1 MPPPTARVL
10 LVEPNPALRELNET
24 ILQEAG
30 CTVETPPD
38 GVDAVA
44 FAMQSHPQGI
54 VLGIHYNA
62 PQGEHILDQ
71 LQANPTTRDIPVVVT
86 ATTAQIAAHAR
97 ATPIARYTIVEPY
110 DIQQLEN
117 AVCRALKNPPP
128 AATLPPASQPTPAAI
143 AFATEELAKHA
154 RFIVLAAISELQGTE
169 PYNARLPELTPGMV
183 DNLGVIFSAI
193 NEGVKRSLPPTRVYT
208 VPAVQQAMDEHVA
221 LRKSQGIDLPSIIRE
236 YQTLCEHIGRFL
248 QTLVGQD
255 HFTAQD
261 VVQIDQVVQR
271 YLAEL
276 VRRAVQCFAPQ

>member
-1 MPPPTARVL
+1 MPSAAARVL
-10 LVEPNPALRELNET
+10 LVEQNPALRDLNET
-24 ILQEAG
+24 ILEEAG
-30 CTVETPPD
+30 CAVEMPPD

-44 FAMQSHPQGI
+44 FAEQSHPQGI

-86 ATTAQIAAHAR
+86 ATTAQLAAQAR
-97 ATPIARYTIVEPY
+97 ATPLARYTIVEPY

-117 AVCRALKNPPP
+117 AVCRALNNPPP
-128 AATLPPASQPTPAAI
+128 AAALPPATQPTPTAI

-154 RFIVLAAISELQGTE
+154 RFIVLGAISELQGSE
-169 PYNARLPELTPGMV
+169 PYHARLPELTPSLV

-193 NEGVKRSLPPTRVYT
+193 NEGVKRSLPPTRVFA
-208 VPAVQQAMDEHVA
+208 VPAMQQAVEEHVA

-248 QTLVGQD
+248 QGLVGQD
-255 HFTAQD
+255 HFTARE
-261 VVQIDQVVQR
+261 VLQIDQVVQR
-271 YLAEL
+271 YVAQL
-276 VRRAVQCFAPQ
+276 VRQAVQCFSPQ